1 MKIWHISDTHENHNQ
16 LIIPPDVDMIIHSGD
31 ESNSP
36 NIQNIQECRSFLEW
50 YSQLPI
56 KYKILVAGNHSTAIA
71 NKWITRNEIE
81 AYGIIYL
88 EHEYTEIEGIKI
100 FGSPYTP
107 TFGNWSFM
115 KSRQTINRLWDT
127 VTEQVDIL
135 VLHGPPKGILD
146 LSYDR
151 DGKLEKCGDNS
162 LYKLIK
168 RIQPRLVCFGHI
180 HDNEDNYNQGQV
192 LRDGVMYSNGSCVT
206 DGKMGKISSNGNIFN
221 LKYLKK

>member
-1 MKIWHISDTHENHNQ
+1 MKIWHISDTHCQEKGLH
-16 LIIPPDVDMIIHSGD
+16 IPPDVDMVIHSGD

-50 YSQLPI
+50 YSHLPI

-71 NKWITRNEIE
+71 NNWIVRDEIE
-81 AYGIIYL
+81 AYDIIYL

-127 VTEQVDIL
+127 VTDKVDIL
-135 VLHGPPKGILD
+135 ILHGPPKGILD
-146 LSYDR
+146 SSYNV
-151 DGKLEKCGDNS
+151 DGELEKCGDRT
-162 LYKLIK
+162 LHKMIDQVK
-168 RIQPRLVCFGHI
+168 PTLVLFGHI
-180 HDNEDNYNQGQV
+180 HDSEDNLNYGTFIRNGIT
-192 LRDGVMYSNGSCVT
+192 YSNGSCVK
-206 DGKMGKISSNGNIFN
+206 DGKMGIISNHGNLFWLN
-221 LKYLKK
+221 K

>member
-1 MKIWHISDTHENHNQ
+1 MKILHISDTHCNELQ
-16 LIIPPDVDMIIHSGD
+16 LPIPLDIDMIIHSGD

-71 NKWITRNEIE
+71 NNWIARDEIE

-135 VLHGPPKGILD
+135 ILHGPPKGILD

-151 DGKLEKCGDNS
+151 DGNNLEKCGDKT
-162 LYKLIK
+162 LHKMIDRIKPKLV
-168 RIQPRLVCFGHI
+168 LFGHI
-180 HDNEDNYNQGQV
+180 HDSEDNLNYGTFRRGEV
-192 LRDGVMYSNGSCVT
+192 TYSNGSCVK
-206 DGKMGKISSNGNIFN
+206 DGKMGQISNCGNLFWFN
-221 LKYLKK
+221 K